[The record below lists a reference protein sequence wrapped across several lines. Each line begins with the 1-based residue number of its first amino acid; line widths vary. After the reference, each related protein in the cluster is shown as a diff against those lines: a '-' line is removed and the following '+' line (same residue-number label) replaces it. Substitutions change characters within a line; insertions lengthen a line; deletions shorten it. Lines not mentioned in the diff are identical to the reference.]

1 MRARKIAFYCALST
15 FVFTATTLAQSD
27 RLRKM
32 ANGLMSENIGEGIQ
46 GALIALRDLGLERQ
60 VEQKLKKEENYVVKR
75 LGLATNKGNGALVYV
90 PYYKAGEN
98 GSTFGNP
105 EFIETADKPYRALF
119 KSLAQ
124 EAVQGSIK
132 QGAPKGYVPDPDK
145 SYYLWYFQQGDDIRR
160 GQISNAWMSMAV
172 TQNKAEL
179 EKAIQ
184 RAIAFKNK
192 PVEATGWRCNF
203 SGTVHGSP
211 DECQDPQKGGKWISE

>member
-1 MRARKIAFYCALST
+1 MRAKKISLYFALMT
-15 FVFTATTLAQSD
+15 FVFTATTLAQSG
-27 RLRKM
+27 RLKRM

-46 GALIALRDLGLERQ
+46 GGMVAIRDLGLEMQ
-60 VEQKLKKEENYVVKR
+60 VEEKLKKEESYVVKR

-105 EFIETADKPYRALF
+105 EFIGTADKPYRALF

-124 EAVQGSIK
+124 EAVQGRIK
-132 QGAPKGYVPDPDK
+132 QEAPGWVPDPDK
-145 SYYLWYFQQGDDIRR
+145 SYYLWYFQQGDGLKR
-160 GQISNAWMSMAV
+160 GQISNSWMSMAV

-179 EKAIQ
+179 DKAIQ

-192 PVEATGWRCNF
+192 PAEAAGWRCKF
-203 SGTVHGSP
+203 SGTVHSSP
-211 DECQDPQKGGKWISE
+211 DECQDPQQGGQWISE